1 VIIEWRKPLAATAV
15 ALVLGT
21 AVTACGGQRAAQD
34 LAGGDRARAAR
45 TEAPAEATPTPTKTG
60 PPLSRR
66 EAAITYL
73 SIVEA
78 RNDSM
83 GKLYDVIRAGEDWRT
98 IRLRAGNLVTDNNE
112 EIEKL
117 AAVNWPAD
125 VAPDV
130 EQLIRDDRRMGVG
143 WAAVSDARSER
154 AMFAALERVS
164 EGSSAP
170 ARIRRKLGLPEP
182 GEVSSGEDEW
192 STETA

>member
-1 VIIEWRKPLAATAV
+1 MKIEWRKPLAAAAV
-15 ALVLGT
+15 ALALCT
-21 AVTACGGQRAAQD
+21 AATACVGQRAAQD
-34 LAGGDRARAAR
+34 LARGDHGESADVAATR
-45 TEAPAEATPTPTKTG
+45 GDAEPIPTPAKTG
-60 PPLSRR
+60 PPLSRH
-66 EAAITYL
+66 EAALAYV

-83 GKLYDVIRAGEDWRT
+83 TKLYAVVEAGEDWRT

-117 AAVNWPAD
+117 AATNWPAD

-143 WAAVSDARSER
+143 WAAVSDAKSES
-154 AMFAALERVS
+154 AVFAALERVT

-182 GEVSSGEDEW
+182 GDDDSPSA
-192 STETA
+192 ETA